1 MAPFKEMRTQTENQG
16 RIGMKRKDTASQG
29 NAGSKG
35 WRSTASRAPNTTEG

>member
-1 MAPFKEMRTQTENQG
+1 MASFKEMRNQTENQG

-35 WRSTASRAPNTTEG
+35 WLSTALRAPSTAEG